1 MTSTSR
7 TVASRGFA
15 LRSMSRFALPLLL
28 AAFIVSIAF
37 ADPRF
42 VSAQNLINVLRGAS
56 LLLIVAC
63 GQMLVMIV
71 GGLDLSIG
79 ACMALCSVVSSLVMV
94 WIGGIFPNEPFLAAI
109 GGVGSALGCGLLIGL
124 ANGLC
129 VARLKIPS
137 LIVTLG
143 MASVASGFALMMTN
157 GVPVYGLP
165 EMFVVGVGR
174 TLHGGLPNA
183 VWIAALIVIALVL
196 AQRHSHHGPRLLA
209 TGDNLHAARVSGI
222 AVDRY
227 VVAAYICSSLFA
239 AIASLLLTAQI
250 GSGQSSIGDR
260 LTLESIA
267 AAVIGGVGIRGGSG
281 RPEYVAAG
289 TFFLLILNNVMD
301 LLEVNSR
308 LQMILLG
315 HFVVFV
321 AGLGV
326 LRARRGHAGH

>member
-1 MTSTSR
+1 MIGVSLNPSR
-7 TVASRGFA
+7 AIRRIG
-15 LRSMSRFALPLLL
+15 LPLLF
-28 AAFIVSIAF
+28 AAFIVCIAF
-37 ADPRF
+37 ADSRF
-42 VSAQNLINVLRGAS
+42 VSAQNLVNVLRGAS

-79 ACMALCSVVSSLVMV
+79 ACMALCSVVSSLVMLR
-94 WIGGIFPNEPFLAAI
+94 IGALFPNEPILAAMGGI
-109 GGVGSALGCGLLIGL
+109 GAALACGLVIGL
-124 ANGLC
+124 VNGLC

-143 MASVASGFALMMTN
+143 MTSVAGGIALVMTN

-165 EMFVVGVGR
+165 DIFVEGIGR
-174 TLHGGLPNA
+174 TLLVGLPNA
-183 VWIAALIVIALVL
+183 VWVAALVVLVL
-196 AQRHSHHGPRLLA
+196 VFLQRDSRHGPRLIA

-222 AVDRY
+222 AVDAY
-227 VVAAYICSSLFA
+227 IVAAYVCSSLFA

-260 LTLESIA
+260 LALESIA
-267 AAVIGGVGIRGGSG
+267 AAVIGGVSIRGGYG
-281 RPEYVAAG
+281 RPEHVAAG

-315 HFVVFV
+315 LFVVLV
-321 AGLGV
+321 AGFGV
-326 LRARRGHAGH
+326 VRARRSHAGR